1 MGRLLSTRKS
11 LATATSLF
19 ILTAGSSTKAGADI
33 ADAIFLWAAG
43 IKVDYLATFH
53 FTRVDEHRR
62 NLFAKISVRLTTR
75 RGQFGSRFRSQSF
88 VLDTT

>member
-1 MGRLLSTRKS
+1 MGRFLSTRKS

-19 ILTAGSSTKAGADI
+19 ILTVGSSTWAGADI

-53 FTRVDEHRR
+53 YTTELIDEHRR
-62 NLFAKISVRLTTR
+62 NLFAKISQLDNSTWTI
-75 RGQFGSRFRSQSF
+75 QFKIP
-88 VLDTT
+88 

>member
-1 MGRLLSTRKS
+1 MYLRMGRLLSTRKS

-33 ADAIFLWAAG
+33 ADAIFLLRVLSAAG

-53 FTRVDEHRR
+53 STRVDEH
-62 NLFAKISVRLTTR
+62 LKFISMYPFLINPT
-75 RGQFGSRFRSQSF
+75 FS
-88 VLDTT
+88 DTA